1 MVRFLDICKPF
12 VAIVPDVEEAH
23 RKIPCKEKMVYT
35 LETLFIF
42 LVCCQIPLY
51 GIYMTDGSDPLYWL
65 RAVMA
70 SNHGTLMELGISPL
84 VTSNLVMQ
92 LLAGCKIIDV
102 NQASKEDQALFNGVQ
117 KLFGMIITIG
127 QATAYVLSGMYGE
140 PSKVGVVNAILIVVQ
155 LVFAGI
161 IVICLDELLQ
171 KGYGLGSGISI
182 FIATNICESVVW
194 RALSPMTFNTGR
206 GTEFEGAIIALFQL
220 LITRNDKVRA
230 LREAFF
236 RPNLP
241 NMSNLVATVIVF
253 LVVVYFQGF
262 RVEVPVCSK
271 HVKGTR
277 GSYPIRLFYTSNIPI
292 ILQSALVSNVYFI
305 SQMLYRRFPN
315 NMLVSL
321 FGTWASNP
329 HSGQGQSIPVG
340 GIAYY
345 LSPPSS
351 FANVLYDP
359 LHTLIY
365 VGFVLGSC
373 AIFSKTW
380 IEVSGSAP
388 RDVLRQLKDQNM
400 MIPGHSR
407 DSSMLHVLEMYI
419 PTAAAFGGL
428 CIGLLSITADML
440 GAIGSGTGILLAVST
455 INQYVESFQKE
466 IGREM
471 RGKLGGLL

>member
-1 MVRFLDICKPF
+1 
-12 VAIVPDVEEAH
+12 
-23 RKIPCKEKMVYT
+23 
-35 LETLFIF
+35 
-42 LVCCQIPLY
+42 
-51 GIYMTDGSDPLYWL
+51 
-65 RAVMA
+65 
-70 SNHGTLMELGISPL
+70 
-84 VTSNLVMQ
+84 
-92 LLAGCKIIDV
+92 
-102 NQASKEDQALFNGVQ
+102 
-117 KLFGMIITIG
+117 MIITIG

-253 LVVVYFQGF
+253 LIVVYFQGF
-262 RVEVPVCSK
+262 RVEIPVCSQ

-340 GIAYY
+340 GVAYY

-365 VGFVLGSC
+365 VAFVLGSC
-373 AIFSKTW
+373 AVFSKTW

-388 RDVLRQLKDQNM
+388 RDVLRQLKDQKM
-400 MIPGHSR
+400 IIPGHAR

-466 IGREM
+466 MGSEM
-471 RGKLGGLL
+471 RGKFGLF

>member
-1 MVRFLDICKPF
+1 
-12 VAIVPDVEEAH
+12 
-23 RKIPCKEKMVYT
+23 
-35 LETLFIF
+35 
-42 LVCCQIPLY
+42 
-51 GIYMTDGSDPLYWL
+51 
-65 RAVMA
+65 
-70 SNHGTLMELGISPL
+70 
-84 VTSNLVMQ
+84 
-92 LLAGCKIIDV
+92 
-102 NQASKEDQALFNGVQ
+102 
-117 KLFGMIITIG
+117 MIITIG

-140 PSKVGVVNAILIVVQ
+140 PSKVGVVNAILIVLQ

-253 LVVVYFQGF
+253 LIVVYFQGF
-262 RVEVPVCSK
+262 RVEIPVCSQS
-271 HVKGTR
+271 VKGTR

-340 GIAYY
+340 GVAYY

-365 VGFVLGSC
+365 VAFVLGSC

-388 RDVLRQLKDQNM
+388 RDVLRQLKDQKM
-400 MIPGHSR
+400 IIPGHSR

-466 IGREM
+466 MGSEM
-471 RGKLGGLL
+471 KGKFGLF